1 MLRYLYSRIT
11 VIWLLLVLATL
22 LSWSAGTGV
31 GHLSARAAG
40 VVAIIVAF
48 VKARFVAL
56 DFMEVR
62 SAPLAL
68 RLFVEAWIVL
78 VGGALVVLTG

>member
-1 MLRYLYSRIT
+1 MLRYLYSRVT
-11 VIWLLLVLATL
+11 VIWLVLVLATL

-40 VVAIIVAF
+40 VVAILVAF

-78 VGGALVVLTG
+78 VGGAIVVLTG